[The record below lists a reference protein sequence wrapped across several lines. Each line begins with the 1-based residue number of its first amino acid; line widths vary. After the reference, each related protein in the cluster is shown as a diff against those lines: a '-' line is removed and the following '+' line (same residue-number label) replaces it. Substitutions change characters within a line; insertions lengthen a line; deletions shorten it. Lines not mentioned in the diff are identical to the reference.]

1 MTHSCP
7 FMHIPVKTKN
17 IHVPPSTYL
26 CPLHARAR
34 TKTLHSLHLLPP
46 AQYQIFVRG
55 PGTVCPRPADCQY
68 QAQGRFFGTR
78 LESPSVSPSKLFT
91 IHYSLAK
98 RLSGAASVASLSSR
112 ARERRGQKGV
122 HAPTPLSFCY
132 KRLFKC
138 NILTCKEKKNVKK
151 LGAFKIT
158 SYLCNEN
165 VVFRHQGGGLQY
177 R

>member
-1 MTHSCP
+1 MVIRVKEKPFMTHSCP

-112 ARERRGQKGV
+112 ARERRAKKTF
-122 HAPTPLSFCY
+122 TPPPPCHFVT
-132 KRLFKC
+132 
-138 NILTCKEKKNVKK
+138 NTCLN
-151 LGAFKIT
+151 ATF
-158 SYLCNEN
+158 
-165 VVFRHQGGGLQY
+165 
-177 R
+177 